1 MSLRSHLQNID
12 TLIDLQD
19 SRLLALENEFEKD
32 LQTLEDEFEAE
43 RLEMIAHHAAESGQL
58 KDIMAAVEAD
68 EKDRET
74 DSKHEH
80 ETGSAFPW
88 SGGLAPRSPI
98 ASTNTETKQNLGIH
112 YGGGQT

>member
-80 ETGSAFPW
+80 EQF
-88 SGGLAPRSPI
+88 RRRVRI
-98 ASTNTETKQNLGIH
+98 CI
-112 YGGGQT
+112 